1 MRRRACDG
9 VEEEPEEERIC
20 STLRWDDVKL
30 HPSVSEADLDALIF
44 HELAQN
50 WRKVARVVGRAK
62 DACDDRSLPISVEA
76 IAARVRALVEAG
88 TIEGVGNLSM
98 WRHSEVRLI
107 PL

>member
-1 MRRRACDG
+1 MS
-9 VEEEPEEERIC
+9 EESEEERIC
-20 STLRWDDVKL
+20 STLRWDDVRL
-30 HPSVSEADLDALIF
+30 PQSVSEADLDALIL

-50 WRKVARVVGRAK
+50 RRKVARVVGYAK
-62 DACDDRSLPISVEA
+62 EACDARSIPLSMDV

-107 PL
+107 AR